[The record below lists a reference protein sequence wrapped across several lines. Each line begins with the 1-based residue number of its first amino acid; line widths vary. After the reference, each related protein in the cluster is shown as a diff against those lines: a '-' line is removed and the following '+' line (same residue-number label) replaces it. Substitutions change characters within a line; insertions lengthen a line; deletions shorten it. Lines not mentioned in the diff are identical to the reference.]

1 MIASGEW
8 PTLQAMALIEAAA
21 RGGAEALLLLIAIQS
36 FREAGGSWAGR
47 AAGLF
52 AFCAGAYVA
61 VSSFFLGRILALWM
75 LPLRMLAFGGPCLFW
90 IWASALFDDDF
101 EPRRR
106 HPLTWIA
113 LVALGCVLI
122 LTLSWIANLA
132 YNLLALALILLGLR
146 QALMG
151 RGTDLI
157 EPRRRFRLAV
167 TIGIGVYSVAITIA
181 ELTAHVALVSP
192 PASTVNALGLLV
204 MAFVFAATRAAWL
217 APAIAAPPS
226 PRLPSRPPSTKP
238 PDPQE
243 AALLAALRQMMA
255 EDKAY
260 REEGFSLTTLALRL
274 GLPEYRLRRLINQ
287 RLGHRNFT
295 DFINS
300 YRLTE
305 ALAALAD
312 PTQAA
317 VPILTIAL
325 DAGFQ
330 SIGPFNRAFKARTGM
345 TPTEYRRQRL
355 SELQPAK
362 A

>member
-1 MIASGEW
+1 MITPGEG
-8 PTLQAMALIEAAA
+8 PTLEAMALFEAAA
-21 RGGAEALLLLIAIQS
+21 RGGAQALLLLIAIQS

-47 AAGLF
+47 SAGLF
-52 AFCAGAYVA
+52 SLCAGAYVA
-61 VSSFFLGRILALWM
+61 VSSSLLGRIHTFWM
-75 LPLRMLAFGGPCLFW
+75 LPLRILAFGGPCLFW

-101 EPRRR
+101 EPRWR
-106 HPLTWIA
+106 HPATWIV

-122 LTLSWIANLA
+122 VTASWIANLA
-132 YNLLALALILLGLR
+132 YNLLALAVILLGLR
-146 QALMG
+146 QALVG

-157 EPRRRFRLAV
+157 ESRRRFRLAV
-167 TIGIGVYSVAITIA
+167 MIGIGVYSVAITIA

-217 APAIAAPPS
+217 APAIAAPI
-226 PRLPSRPPSTKP
+226 PRLPARPPTTHP

-243 AALLAALRQMMA
+243 ALLLTALRHVMA
-255 EDKAY
+255 EQKAY

-274 GLPEYRLRRLINQ
+274 NLPEYRLRRLINQ

-295 DFINS
+295 DFVNS

-305 ALAALAD
+305 ALAALSD

-317 VPILTIAL
+317 VPVLTIAL

-330 SIGPFNRAFKARTGM
+330 SIGPFNRAFKARTGV
-345 TPTEYRRQRL
+345 TPTDYRRQQL
-355 SELQPAK
+355 SQSLPAK
-362 A
+362 P